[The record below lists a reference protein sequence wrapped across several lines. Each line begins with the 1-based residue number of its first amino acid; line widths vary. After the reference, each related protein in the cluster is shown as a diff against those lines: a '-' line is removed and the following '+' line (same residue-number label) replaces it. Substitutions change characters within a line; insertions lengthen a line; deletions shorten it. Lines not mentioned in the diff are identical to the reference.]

1 MKDDK
6 LEIIEKNVTEVPS
19 VATDAMPQQISNA
32 LNALL
37 DTHTALLTWPSSSMS
52 SGRAVM
58 LWVKRAI
65 ESR

>member
-32 LNALL
+32 LNAIL
-37 DTHTALLTWPSSSMS
+37 DSSSDH
-52 SGRAVM
+52 
-58 LWVKRAI
+58 I
-65 ESR
+65 ESIGLEAEPVTTWRFKITLMPKNN